1 MTEKM
6 EGLDIATARRLLEF
20 RGVGALRWCV
30 CVGARSRPLYLH
42 DLHVC
47 CNRETRTLEAHIR
60 AMRYRH
66 VTFCIIKAAV
76 HAGKGTAFDQDL
88 HRVCRPLTLLLS

>member
-1 MTEKM
+1 M
-6 EGLDIATARRLLEF
+6 
-20 RGVGALRWCV
+20 V
-30 CVGARSRPLYLH
+30 CACGGTLYLH
-42 DLHVC
+42 DLDVC
-47 CNRETRTLEAHIR
+47 CNSETRTPLKRTYAR
-60 AMRYRH
+60 MRYRH